1 VTHAPI
7 LALLWVLSQSAAVP
21 SQAGPALIRVYV
33 DTRTGSIDPKG
44 LEQSAKD
51 LTAALAGKKK
61 LFTIVD
67 DEDKA
72 DVVLEVQERTVT
84 VPKIVIGI
92 GPRPGQ
98 PSNPASTMPARE
110 ARLHVGGS
118 LVHGDESIDMRNK
131 NRANDHP
138 GGWKST
144 AEDIAKQVEKWVS
157 DRRAK
162 ILAARPKTAP
172 AYPVP
177 QAETAGFSREPGRLI
192 SLSG

>member
-1 VTHAPI
+1 MTHAPFV
-7 LALLWVLSQSAAVP
+7 ALLCVLSQSPAGP
-21 SQAGPALIRVYV
+21 SQPDPALIRLHI
-33 DTRTGSIDPKG
+33 DTRVGSIDPIG

-72 DVVLEVQERTVT
+72 DIVLEVQERTVT

-98 PSNPASTMPARE
+98 STNPASTMPARE
-110 ARLHVGGS
+110 ARMHVGGS
-118 LVHGDESIDMRNK
+118 LVHGDESLDMRNK

-138 GGWKST
+138 GGWKSA

-162 ILAARPKTAP
+162 ILAARPKTA
-172 AYPVP
+172 ADYPVP
-177 QAETAGFSREPGRLI
+177 QAETAGFPGNRAA
-192 SLSG
+192 